1 MTHDDLNALSFD
13 FNGDN
18 SKFLDTILST
28 NYTSENS
35 EIFNINLEASI
46 DDTIDKLEKILHLEA
61 LSDDELA
68 DLYATDCELHDDI
81 DALDFD
87 GAY

>member
-1 MTHDDLNALSFD
+1 MNYDNLNTLSFD
-13 FNGDN
+13 FSQDSN
-18 SKFLDTILST
+18 SFLDTTLLS
-28 NYTSENS
+28 NSGSENS
-35 EIFNINLEASI
+35 KNFNINLEASI
-46 DDTIDKLEKILHLEA
+46 DDAIEKLEKILHLEA

-81 DALDFD
+81 DVLDFD